1 MAVMLTEAEA
11 DALDRAYTET
21 LPPLGTGA
29 GPLTRQREMLRA
41 LDEERADALAFL
53 EAHCADSL

>member
-1 MAVMLTEAEA
+1 MLTEAEA